1 MKISLTFACKI
12 LFFAII
18 LFNIWLAYTQT
29 SNFTP
34 NDARA
39 DPENWREVNPENLLI
54 FTTTKGKILIEILPD
69 IAPKHAKQFRSIA
82 RSDLYNGTEFHRVI
96 RGFMAQGGDIERV
109 RKGGSGLPNIQAE
122 FTFRRN
128 PEQMPLDL
136 LGQDQSATE
145 GYYMGFPIKTQS
157 KFLAFMTTDGR
168 VESWM
173 LHCKGIV
180 STARTSDNENSGNSQ
195 FFLMR
200 ATAPHLDKL
209 YTAWGRVVH
218 GQDVVDDLELGE
230 PPKIPDILTDAT
242 IGTDVPDHRRPTVWV
257 MRTDGPK
264 FKSYLASL
272 KEAEV
277 CKLPP
282 VKAIVED

>member
-12 LFFAII
+12 LFFASVLLSIC
-18 LFNIWLAYTQT
+18 LANAQPPKV
-29 SNFTP
+29 TP
-34 NDARA
+34 EEARA

-157 KFLAFMTTDGR
+157 KYLAFMTTDGR

-264 FKSYLASL
+264 FKTYLASL
-272 KEAEV
+272 KQTEV

-282 VKAIVED
+282 VNAIVED